1 MDEGSYKETDLLD
14 LYTRFQFNIYQIIS
28 VFDAHKLLPNYEAR
42 ALLYQAFL
50 VSKDPDTQIRLL
62 ELLKNEFDN
71 DNLSSAFDE
80 ELLRLIQTI
89 DSQGISLEYSEFYV
103 LQLSK
108 LKNEKFNLLKTLS
121 NLEI

>member
-1 MDEGSYKETDLLD
+1 M
-14 LYTRFQFNIYQIIS
+14 YTRFQFNIYQIIS

-62 ELLKNEFDN
+62 ELLKIEFDN

-89 DSQGISLEYSEFYV
+89 DSQGISPC
-103 LQLSK
+103 
-108 LKNEKFNLLKTLS
+108 LLYTS
-121 NLEI
+121 PSPRDRTRSRMPSSA